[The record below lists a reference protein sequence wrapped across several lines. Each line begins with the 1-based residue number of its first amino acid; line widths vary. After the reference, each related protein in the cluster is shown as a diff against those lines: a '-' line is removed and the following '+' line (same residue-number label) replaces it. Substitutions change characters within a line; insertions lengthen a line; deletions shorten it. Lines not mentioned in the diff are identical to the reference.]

1 MPQSML
7 KNRRGI
13 LIGITFLFV
22 ALIAINHYSPK
33 PVDWTL
39 TCNISSKT
47 PYGCYILNDLF
58 GTLFPKQQI
67 EYNEDG
73 FFTSLDSNSVENKNM
88 IVITADFNPD
98 KYDLG
103 ALLKYVAKGKDI
115 FISSAN
121 FGHLFLDTLKIK
133 LSSPIIDTSIFRNNK
148 DRLIL
153 LNRNLQN
160 DSGFHY
166 NKKLPVISIAS
177 FDTIH
182 SLKLGTDKEGN
193 LNFICTKFGSGKIYF
208 HTQPLVFTNYHL
220 LNGNI
225 EYAAKALSYLP
236 IRTTVWDNYYKPDR
250 FVNSSPMRYI
260 LSQPPLQSAYYLL
273 LITLLVYMAIES
285 KRRQRVIHVILPIE
299 NKSLQFIQTIGSLYY
314 KQRDN
319 ADLAKKQSLYFKDYL
334 RERYFLTG
342 ISATHDCAVMVSAKS
357 GVTTDIVKR
366 ILETMEAFELAQKV
380 SDDELV
386 GLNRDIEMFYKQCL

>member
-1 MPQSML
+1 MI

-58 GTLFPKQQI
+58 GTLFPRQSI

-73 FFTSLDSNSVENKNM
+73 FFTSLDSNQIGNKNV
-88 IVITADFNPD
+88 IVITAGFNPD

-103 ALLKYVAKGKDI
+103 ALLKYAAKGNDL
-115 FISSAN
+115 FVSSAN
-121 FGHLFLDTLKIK
+121 YGRLFLDTMKIK
-133 LSSPIIDTSIFRNNK
+133 LSSPIIDSSIFRNNR

-153 LNRNLQN
+153 LNPNLQN
-160 DSGFHY
+160 DTGFHY
-166 NKKLPVISIAS
+166 NKKLPLVSIAS

-193 LNFICTKFGSGKIYF
+193 LNFICTKYGSGKIYF

-220 LNGNI
+220 LNGNA

-236 IRTTVWDNYYKPDR
+236 IRSTVWDNYYKPDR

-273 LITLLVYMAIES
+273 LITLLLYMAIES
-285 KRRQRVIHVILPIE
+285 KRRQRVIPVVKPLE
-299 NKSLQFIQTIGSLYY
+299 NRSLQFIKTIGSLYF
-314 KQRDN
+314 KQRNN
-319 ADLAKKQSLYFKDYL
+319 ADLAKKLTLYFKEYL
-334 RERYFLTG
+334 REHYFLTG
-342 ISATHDCAVMVSAKS
+342 ISGTVECVGMVSAKS
-357 GVTTDIVKR
+357 GVPADLVQKLLGIMDSY
-366 ILETMEAFELAQKV
+366 ESAHKV
-380 SDDELV
+380 SDGELI